1 MTMLESIAAARKS
14 GPLPQADG
22 ANLFEF
28 HFGADEPVFAGHFPG
43 RPILPGIFQLEMARM
58 AAENVLR
65 CRLSVREIIK
75 AKFLSPVLP
84 GETIR
89 LSLKWN
95 NHDGGIRVSVEF
107 FAAEREVGKAVL
119 QLCRTE

>member
-1 MTMLESIAAARKS
+1 MLESIAAARKS

-43 RPILPGIFQLEMARM
+43 HPILPGIFQLEMTRLAT
-58 AAENVLR
+58 EKILGY
-65 CRLSVREIIK
+65 RLSVREIIK

-84 GETIR
+84 GETIQ
-89 LSLKWN
+89 LNLKWN
-95 NHDGGIRVSVEF
+95 NHDGGIRASAEF
-107 FAAEREVGKAVL
+107 FVAGREAGKAVL